1 MMEDVIKKM
10 MSDPV
15 VFADMFNGFLHHGK
29 QVIKSEDLTPIDP
42 MEYYRN
48 LYQIKSKPYIDQMV
62 IMSDAKC
69 VYVLYCIDD
78 QSRIGNSLIIDL
90 KLYDALW
97 YHKIMIDAVSVGEP
111 VEIRLQVPLVVNFD
125 SVPWGLSTG
134 LCGMFAPTVGDDIKQ
149 LVSEYK
155 INIFDPHIQDGFDIF
170 QTKLKDVFQCIKSGQ
185 IGKKFEAQL
194 VNEGLFDLGSNSIV
208 DGNDVKAKMAEK
220 YEMKKTSV

>member
-1 MMEDVIKKM
+1 MMEDGIKKM

-62 IMSDAKC
+62 MMSDAKC

-97 YHKIMIDAVSVGEP
+97 YHKIMIDAVSAGEP

-134 LCGMFAPTVGDDIKQ
+134 LCGMFAPTVSDEMKQ